1 VTAALIAVGI
11 AMRRGRSRD
20 RAHGHRRRSLIS
32 RNAAGPASSERKDT
46 FGGRRR
52 GPEPCRRRA
61 VLERTPASLRALL
74 DGLPEA
80 WLLASEGPDTF
91 SPRDVIGHL
100 IHGEETDWVPRMRII
115 LEHGEAV
122 PFTPF
127 DRFAFRTASVGH
139 STSALLERFAVCAGR
154 ACARWRLRLD
164 ARGPGAHGHPSRAR
178 ARDPRPALA
187 AWVVHDLGHVKQVA
201 RTMAGQYREAVGP
214 WREYL
219 TILDRP

>member
-1 VTAALIAVGI
+1 VELSPADAV
-11 AMRRGRSRD
+11 
-20 RAHGHRRRSLIS
+20 
-32 RNAAGPASSERKDT
+32 
-46 FGGRRR
+46 
-52 GPEPCRRRA
+52 A
-61 VLERTPASLRALL
+61 VLRRTPAALQAML
-74 DGLPEA
+74 DGLA
-80 WLLASEGPDTF
+80 DSWLLANEGPDTF

-139 STSALLERFAVCAGR
+139 STSALLERFAALRRESLRAVGAMTLDGAALARTGTHPGLGR
-154 ACARWRLRLD
+154 VTLGQL
-164 ARGPGAHGHPSRAR
+164 
-178 ARDPRPALA
+178 LA

-201 RTMAGQYREAVGP
+201 RVMAGQYREAVGP

>member
-1 VTAALIAVGI
+1 
-11 AMRRGRSRD
+11 M
-20 RAHGHRRRSLIS
+20 
-32 RNAAGPASSERKDT
+32 
-46 FGGRRR
+46 
-52 GPEPCRRRA
+52 
-61 VLERTPASLRALL
+61 L

-139 STSALLERFAVCAGR
+139 STGALLERFAARRRR
-154 ACARWRLRLD
+154 ACVRSARWPWTPPRRT
-164 ARGPGAHGHPSRAR
+164 GTHPGLGRVTFGQL
-178 ARDPRPALA
+178 LA

-201 RTMAGQYREAVGP
+201 RVMAGQYREAVGVAGTP
-214 WREYL
+214 KSSASAR
-219 TILDRP
+219 DNRNG

>member
-1 VTAALIAVGI
+1 VDLSPADAV
-11 AMRRGRSRD
+11 
-20 RAHGHRRRSLIS
+20 
-32 RNAAGPASSERKDT
+32 
-46 FGGRRR
+46 
-52 GPEPCRRRA
+52 A
-61 VLERTPASLRALL
+61 VLKRTPAMLQAMLE
-74 DGLPEA
+74 GLPDA
-80 WLLASEGPDTF
+80 WLLANEGPDTF

-122 PFTPF
+122 AFTPF

-139 STSALLERFAVCAGR
+139 STSALLDRFAALRRENLRVVEATALDGAALARTGTHPGLGR
-154 ACARWRLRLD
+154 VTLAQL
-164 ARGPGAHGHPSRAR
+164 
-178 ARDPRPALA
+178 LA

>member
-1 VTAALIAVGI
+1 MDLSPADAV
-11 AMRRGRSRD
+11 
-20 RAHGHRRRSLIS
+20 
-32 RNAAGPASSERKDT
+32 
-46 FGGRRR
+46 
-52 GPEPCRRRA
+52 A
-61 VLERTPASLRALL
+61 VLERTPAALRAML
-74 DGLPEA
+74 DGLPDA
-80 WLLASEGPDTF
+80 WLLANEGPETF

-127 DRFAFRTASVGH
+127 DRFAFRTASRGH
-139 STSALLERFAVCAGR
+139 STSALLERFAALRRESLRAVGTMPLDSAALKRTGTHPGLGR
-154 ACARWRLRLD
+154 VTLSQL
-164 ARGPGAHGHPSRAR
+164 
-178 ARDPRPALA
+178 LA

>member
-1 VTAALIAVGI
+1 MEL
-11 AMRRGRSRD
+11 
-20 RAHGHRRRSLIS
+20 
-32 RNAAGPASSERKDT
+32 GPADAV
-46 FGGRRR
+46 
-52 GPEPCRRRA
+52 A
-61 VLERTPASLRALL
+61 VLRRTPATLQAMLE
-74 DGLPEA
+74 GLA
-80 WLLASEGPDTF
+80 DSWLLANEGPDTF

-139 STSALLERFAVCAGR
+139 STSALLGRFAALRRESLR
-154 ACARWRLRLD
+154 AVGAMTLD
-164 ARGPGAHGHPSRAR
+164 AAALARTGTHPGLGRVTLGQL
-178 ARDPRPALA
+178 LA

-201 RTMAGQYREAVGP
+201 RVMAGQYREAVGP

>member
-1 VTAALIAVGI
+1 MELTPADAV
-11 AMRRGRSRD
+11 
-20 RAHGHRRRSLIS
+20 
-32 RNAAGPASSERKDT
+32 
-46 FGGRRR
+46 
-52 GPEPCRRRA
+52 A
-61 VLERTPASLRALL
+61 VLGRTPATLQAMLGDLADS
-74 DGLPEA
+74 
-80 WLLASEGPDTF
+80 WLLANEGPDTF

-100 IHGEETDWVPRMRII
+100 IHGEETDWVPRMKII

-139 STSALLERFAVCAGR
+139 STSALLERFAALRRESLRAVGALTLDGAALARTGTHPGLGR
-154 ACARWRLRLD
+154 VTLGQL
-164 ARGPGAHGHPSRAR
+164 
-178 ARDPRPALA
+178 LA

-201 RTMAGQYREAVGP
+201 RVMAGQYREAVGP